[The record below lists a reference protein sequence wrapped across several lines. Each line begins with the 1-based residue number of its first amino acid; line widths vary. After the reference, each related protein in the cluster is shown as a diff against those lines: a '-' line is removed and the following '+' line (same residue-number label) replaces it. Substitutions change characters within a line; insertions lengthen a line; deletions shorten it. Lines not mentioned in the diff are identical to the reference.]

1 MRSVESRVW
10 LAGSGRSG
18 TTWLGLLLAAPR
30 SSALLYEPLHSWYAQ
45 FPPDLT
51 PSISDAGDRPYFRT
65 DAEMLSWKHYIEH
78 ILGGS
83 GFTRRTLFAGR
94 RPHDRPHALWR
105 ALTGKRLVVKEIRS
119 NLMLGWLARTFDL
132 RIVLLVRH
140 PCATVASQASRQWGT
155 KRNVVEVLLRQP
167 ELVQD
172 HLKEDLEQ
180 LTPAVLDTPVKRLA
194 ARWALENRIALEM
207 AARDDRVLTVAYESL
222 VMCPRSELERI
233 FTFLGW
239 DLSKSDWR
247 RVMPRSRKGLNYV
260 VPPAE
265 LLGRWKSRLSAQ
277 EIADILAVVHS
288 LGIDLYDEASLP
300 TRPFVTR

>member
-1 MRSVESRVW
+1 M
-10 LAGSGRSG
+10 AGSGRSG
-18 TTWLGLLLAAPR
+18 TTWLGLVLAAPR
-30 SSALLYEPLHSWYAQ
+30 GSALLYEPFHSWYAQ

-51 PSISDAGDRPYFRT
+51 PQISDASDRYYFRT
-65 DAEMLSWKHYIEH
+65 DAEIPSWKRYIEH

-94 RPHDRPHALWR
+94 QAHDRPHALWR

-155 KRNVVEVLLRQP
+155 KRNVVELLLQQP

-172 HLKEDLEQ
+172 HLQDLEQ

-194 ARWALENRIALEM
+194 ARWALENRIALAT
-207 AARDDRVLTVAYESL
+207 AARDDRVLPVAYENL

-239 DLSKSDWR
+239 ELSTPDWR
-247 RVMPRSRKGLNYV
+247 RVLSSS
-260 VPPAE
+260 PA
-265 LLGRWKSRLSAQ
+265 K
-277 EIADILAVVHS
+277 
-288 LGIDLYDEASLP
+288 
-300 TRPFVTR
+300 